1 MKDKKA
7 AKKIIKRAKKHPN
20 WYTEQ
25 EVYYAKMVR
34 KRIKNEERLSK
45 INKNEDGSFTVE
57 WDKQDPDWK
66 WMNDLTSKE
75 IQVIIEQ
82 AIKYDNAERV

>member
-1 MKDKKA
+1 MLKGLRNGLNMKNNSL
-7 AKKIIKRAKKHPN
+7 KIDQN
-20 WYTEQ
+20 
-25 EVYYAKMVR
+25 
-34 KRIKNEERLSK
+34 N
-45 INKNEDGSFTVE
+45 DGSFTVE
-57 WDKQDPDWK
+57 WDKQDPEWK